1 MNILCHQA
9 IAYLITK
16 SKTKIYIACI
26 IGFSLVW
33 NLPKFFIYE
42 WISRNGNY
50 EVLPTQ
56 FSRSYLFRNVY
67 VPWGHGIVQFFIPM
81 TILIVLNTCLVRKV
95 RFFLTP
101 KINLGYQ
108 TFLACFSMKSRSFTC
123 NKV

>member
-16 SKTKIYIACI
+16 RKTKIYIACI

-95 RFFLTP
+95 SFFLTT
-101 KINLGYQ
+101 KVNLGYK
-108 TFLACFSMKSRSFTC
+108 TFLFSRSFQ
-123 NKV
+123 NKKLKEN